1 MPYFP
6 FNWVFLIICLSEGVW
21 YTVHVSPFLR
31 NKSWQCSA
39 VQPGILI
46 SRLPLH
52 MRGKYVASIIL
63 EPSASLHGR
72 HVKKSSGVEIV
83 AIISLYL
90 H

>member
-1 MPYFP
+1 M
-6 FNWVFLIICLSEGVW
+6 
-21 YTVHVSPFLR
+21 
-31 NKSWQCSA
+31 
-39 VQPGILI
+39 QPGILI

-72 HVKKSSGVEIV
+72 HVKKSSGVEVV